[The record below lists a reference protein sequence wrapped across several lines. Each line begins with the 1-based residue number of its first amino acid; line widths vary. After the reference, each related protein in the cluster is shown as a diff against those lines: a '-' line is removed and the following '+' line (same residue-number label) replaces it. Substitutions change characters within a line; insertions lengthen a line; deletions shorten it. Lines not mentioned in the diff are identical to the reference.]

1 MNVGERASA
10 QEVPSDVL
18 NRWRKFL
25 SEEERPT
32 PNAEPDRFL
41 ATVSALGSRPVILEI
56 EDGDGRSGMII
67 ARREPMRV
75 SARIGYFRIPTPKL
89 YSLVVVYGGIL
100 GRISSE
106 SVTDFLTKRLSGTER
121 YDHIMI
127 NSLATDSPVMQPLRQ
142 VKNVVVH
149 PPILHRRLRLDDT
162 FESIMSRHSGKHR
175 RRLSWERRNLESA
188 FDGKLEWV
196 TLTCEE
202 EVDRVLGDAARI
214 GRRTYHAKVGWL
226 VEENDLWRAQITLAA
241 KRCGWYC
248 GVELSEQ
255 AANVAQEQLSEVIVG
270 DIETID
276 LPWPEQHFDA
286 LIMSEVLE
294 HLVDPWRVLRKVRPL
309 MRDGAIVLASSP
321 NVSHHRVIRMLLNGR
336 WDLVEAGTMDRTHLR
351 WFTPNS
357 YAAMF
362 EECGYKVE
370 EMTPLR
376 AFGWRAKLVNVL
388 TLGKLRHL
396 FVVQINVRC
405 RCC

>member
-1 MNVGERASA
+1 
-10 QEVPSDVL
+10 
-18 NRWRKFL
+18 
-25 SEEERPT
+25 
-32 PNAEPDRFL
+32 
-41 ATVSALGSRPVILEI
+41 
-56 EDGDGRSGMII
+56 
-67 ARREPMRV
+67 
-75 SARIGYFRIPTPKL
+75 
-89 YSLVVVYGGIL
+89 
-100 GRISSE
+100 
-106 SVTDFLTKRLSGTER
+106 
-121 YDHIMI
+121 
-127 NSLATDSPVMQPLRQ
+127 
-142 VKNVVVH
+142 
-149 PPILHRRLRLDDT
+149 
-162 FESIMSRHSGKHR
+162 
-175 RRLSWERRNLESA
+175 
-188 FDGKLEWV
+188 
-196 TLTCEE
+196 
-202 EVDRVLGDAARI
+202 
-214 GRRTYHAKVGWL
+214 
-226 VEENDLWRAQITLAA
+226 LAA